1 MALCERVKNVFR
13 NITLEPVYFLF
24 MAAMGMTVFTSQ
36 ELYLMKACKVNL
48 NFTESLCENIN
59 NHTDIQIAT
68 QKYVLEI
75 QVRTDCSSICAH
87 HLIPQAYNGILQS
100 LPAVVFTLYAGPLS
114 DKYGR
119 KPLIL
124 VSFAGYFLLNLVF
137 LINSY
142 WFYELKVYSFENIT
156 IALFGLFLR
165 LNICFLNAFK
175 M

>member
-1 MALCERVKNVFR
+1 MALCERLKNVFR

-68 QKYVLEI
+68 QKYVSEI
-75 QVRTDCSSICAH
+75 
-87 HLIPQAYNGILQS
+87 QAYNGILQS
-100 LPAVVFTLYAGPLS
+100 LPAVLFTLYAGPLS